1 MHNFFLILPVFSS
14 FLLLLL
20 LLLFISVG
28 LSTYKRSMRRTWI
41 KLVIKTANNGHA
53 AVAVAAGA
61 TRPATVMLPVQ
72 SQRCIREIMVRQV
85 LLSSKPLTSHEL
97 VDLVKRNYHE
107 AKETVQTT
115 SMSSQEGKCRKAT
128 EKPVVTNV
136 GNDDVKR
143 AGEAVTD
150 SPVEYLRGFLMSVST
165 GPANVLPTQDRIPPC
180 PVESTVRLIL
190 AIDSQ
195 FRVSPAGYVCY
206 PNLPSLILASTDV
219 EQKETWLHMGRRLV
233 RAEEARHYVSGSDHG
248 AMAATGGN
256 SRVPS
261 RWSYMLSLWF
271 MLDAFTETEDVV
283 EGKNV
288 ATGGNG
294 THDDVTISMRLM
306 TEWVDAFDER
316 ELPPLL
322 LREVLTAEG
331 RRISRSPSV
340 SAPQELRDSM
350 EGKDILRRWCS
361 EAREGFLSG
370 MLVNAPQLTQSQPTL
385 LQQVNEQ
392 LGYFFTFIIGA
403 PISLGRLA
411 ALIQWASLPF
421 ASQYRSLLH
430 FLLIYTGNPAV
441 AQMERHGKRRRE
453 VLKRW
458 TDLLRSRLQEDRSR
472 HRHPRQTGGRHS
484 LSGRYASQ
492 EHMEETADVDTLP
505 ASSEGND
512 ARDISHGK
520 ASWAGQISS
529 EQYALWMQSS
539 SGPLVNPKLVD
550 VCRCLFLT
558 PAEMTPFDVATLT
571 PSEVLDSF
579 TANKG
584 AENDVVVFSVLPY
597 VFERRICRVIRVWWA
612 LEGQYMTEVKPSDA
626 VAVISVQRLCQ
637 LCLWEHEYGAAA
649 ASRMMLHYLRSVITG
664 ETTVQLMPPPSS
676 VSNIMTPTSVKDAGC
691 WLVVLRSTA

>member
-1 MHNFFLILPVFSS
+1 
-14 FLLLLL
+14 
-20 LLLFISVG
+20 
-28 LSTYKRSMRRTWI
+28 MRRTWI
-41 KLVIKTANNGHA
+41 KLVIKTANNGNA
-53 AVAVAAGA
+53 AVAVATGA
-61 TRPATVMLPVQ
+61 TRPATVMLSLQ

-85 LLSSKPLTSHEL
+85 LLSSKPLTSNEL
-97 VDLVKRNYHE
+97 VELVKRKYHE

-115 SMSSQEGKCRKAT
+115 SMSSQEGEYRKAT
-128 EKPVVTNV
+128 ETPVVASV
-136 GNDDVKR
+136 GDDDVEKE
-143 AGEAVTD
+143 GEAVTD

-165 GPANVLPTQDRIPPC
+165 GPANVLPTQDGISPC

-219 EQKETWLHMGRRLV
+219 EQKETWLHLGRRIV
-233 RAEEARHYVSGSDHG
+233 RAEEARHCFSGNDHG
-248 AMAATGGN
+248 AMAATRGN
-256 SRVPS
+256 SCVPS
-261 RWSYMLSLWF
+261 RWSYVLSLWF

-283 EGKNV
+283 DEKDA
-288 ATGGNG
+288 ATERNG
-294 THDDVTISMRLM
+294 THEGMTISMRLM
-306 TEWVDAFDER
+306 AQWVNAFDER

-322 LREVLTAEG
+322 LRELLTAEG
-331 RRISRSPSV
+331 QSISRSPSV
-340 SAPQELRDSM
+340 SAPQELRDSV
-350 EGKDILRRWCS
+350 EGKDILRRWCF
-361 EAREGFLSG
+361 EAREGFLSS
-370 MLVNAPQLTQSQPTL
+370 MLVNAPQLTQSQPML

-392 LGYFFTFIIGA
+392 LGFFFLFLSGA
-403 PISLGRLA
+403 PISLGRMS

-441 AQMERHGKRRRE
+441 AQMERNGKRRRE

-458 TDLLRSRLQEDRSR
+458 TDLLRSRLQEDRGR
-472 HRHPRQTGGRHS
+472 HRQPRQIGGRHS

-492 EHMEETADVDTLP
+492 EHTEETADVDALP
-505 ASSEGND
+505 ASSESND

-520 ASWAGQISS
+520 ASWARQISS

-539 SGPLVNPKLVD
+539 SGPMVNPKLMD

-558 PAEMTPFDVATLT
+558 PTEMTPLDVTTLT
-571 PSEVLDSF
+571 PSEVLESF
-579 TANKG
+579 TAKKC

-597 VFERRICRVIRVWWA
+597 VLERRICRVIRVWWA
-612 LEGQYMTEVKPSDA
+612 LEGQYTTEVKPSDA
-626 VAVISVQRLCQ
+626 IAVISVQRLCQ

-664 ETTVQLMPPPSS
+664 ETTVQLLPPSS
-676 VSNIMTPTSVKDAGC
+676 VSKIMTPTSVKDAGC